1 MKVLSLDTSTTTTG
15 YAVYTD
21 GNLSHY
27 SSIDKADIKD
37 TAARLSEM
45 VAGVFR
51 LIETE
56 KPDAVAIEETVVP
69 RNPQTQRMLT
79 MILGAVYGKCLQ
91 DGIHYSSLRPT
102 QWRAAVRGKDEKLP
116 RHRDE
121 LKAWSISKVKELYGV
136 TGVDDNIADAILIGK
151 AFINFFV
158 RKQAEPE

>member
-51 LIETE
+51 LIEAE

-79 MILGAVYGKCLQ
+79 MILGAGYGKCL
-91 DGIHYSSLRPT
+91 
-102 QWRAAVRGKDEKLP
+102 
-116 RHRDE
+116 
-121 LKAWSISKVKELYGV
+121 
-136 TGVDDNIADAILIGK
+136 
-151 AFINFFV
+151 
-158 RKQAEPE
+158 